1 MLIKI
6 LLLLLPPNYRISKD
20 MNNKAI
26 LLGRVST
33 EGQDLDQQTVKLYEA
48 AKRDGYTED
57 NIFCIAVKE
66 SGISLAE
73 SEREGI
79 AEMKKL
85 IEGGEPIDCIYIYE
99 VTRLARRG
107 DVNFNV
113 KQYLVDR
120 KIQLVCLKP
129 EFRLLSSDGEVN
141 QMANVAFGMLAVFA
155 EQEMYNAKDRM
166 NRGKQAAKE
175 RGQFVGGRLRYGYRL
190 NKYKRFDTYE
200 PEAAIVREVFDMM
213 CSGLHSYNSIA
224 REMVERGED
233 GFKDLKQAFKKV
245 QNILKGEAYCG
256 GQVESE
262 KGYNYVYPA
271 IIDKETYEKAQAQL
285 AKNQLKPKRV
295 YKHVFLGRGILKDY
309 NGFTLC
315 GKKREKGGNY
325 YAHSTHS
332 NSGLSIA
339 AAPIDKALW
348 IIAKAQ
354 YKNKVELEKAL
365 GQDDMKERLL
375 EVHGKLEA
383 ARAAV
388 AEIQTKL
395 DRIEERY
402 IIGKLSASK
411 ADELEAELNKQMMRE
426 QKNITKYEDQI
437 RQLEAPIEESVRYID
452 NIDAIEDPELQHKII
467 LEVIE
472 YVLIVKEQKNHYR
485 MEVNYKPLFS
495 GAGFTQIFQ
504 ISTQLYHQSLKTGN
518 LQFKL

>member
-1 MLIKI
+1 
-6 LLLLLPPNYRISKD
+6 
-20 MNNKAI
+20 MNKKAI
-26 LLGRVST
+26 IFTRVST
-33 EGQDLDQQTVKLYEA
+33 NAQHLEEQEKIVTDLAIK
-48 AKRDGYTED
+48 DGYSLD
-57 NIFCIAVKE
+57 DLLFVSYKE
-66 SGISLAE
+66 SGINLTEDERLGVTEMKELIEDDQSIRAVYVSEISRIARSKKVLFSISDYLLSRGIQLTVKEPFLKLLNDDGSVNNGNELVFTLFGQLAE
-73 SEREGI
+73 
-79 AEMKKL
+79 AEMRVKKMRFKYGK
-85 IEGGEPIDCIYIYE
+85 E
-99 VTRLARRG
+99 LA
-107 DVNFNV
+107 
-113 KQYLVDR
+113 KS
-120 KIQLVCLKP
+120 K
-129 EFRLLSSDGEVN
+129 
-141 QMANVAFGMLAVFA
+141 
-155 EQEMYNAKDRM
+155 
-166 NRGKQAAKE
+166 
-175 RGQFVGGRLRYGYRL
+175 GQFVGGRLRYGYRL
-190 NKYKRFDTYE
+190 DKHKRFDKYE

-411 ADELEAELNKQMMRE
+411 ADELEAELNKQMLRE

-437 RQLEAPIEESVRYID
+437 RQLEAPIEESIRYID

-467 LEVIE
+467 LEVID

-518 LQFKL
+518 LQFNL

>member
-1 MLIKI
+1 MRIKKMRFKYGKE
-6 LLLLLPPNYRISKD
+6 LAKSK
-20 MNNKAI
+20 
-26 LLGRVST
+26 
-33 EGQDLDQQTVKLYEA
+33 
-48 AKRDGYTED
+48 
-57 NIFCIAVKE
+57 
-66 SGISLAE
+66 
-73 SEREGI
+73 
-79 AEMKKL
+79 
-85 IEGGEPIDCIYIYE
+85 
-99 VTRLARRG
+99 
-107 DVNFNV
+107 
-113 KQYLVDR
+113 
-120 KIQLVCLKP
+120 
-129 EFRLLSSDGEVN
+129 
-141 QMANVAFGMLAVFA
+141 
-155 EQEMYNAKDRM
+155 
-166 NRGKQAAKE
+166 
-175 RGQFVGGRLRYGYRL
+175 GQFVGGRLRYGYRL
-190 NKYKRFDTYE
+190 DKHKRFIIDE

-213 CSGLHSYNSIA
+213 CSGFHSYNSIA

-245 QNILKGEAYCG
+245 QNILQGKAYCG

-271 IIDKETYEKAQAQL
+271 IIDKETYEKAHEQL

-315 GKKREKGGNY
+315 GKKRERGGNY

-332 NSGLSIA
+332 DSGLSIA

-354 YKNKVELEKAL
+354 YKNKVELENAL
-365 GQDDMKERLL
+365 GQDEMKERLL
-375 EVHGKLEA
+375 EVRGKLEA
-383 ARAAV
+383 AKAAV
-388 AEIQTKL
+388 AEMQTKL

-437 RQLEAPIEESVRYID
+437 RQLEAPIEESIRYID

-472 YVLIVKEQKNHYR
+472 NVLIVKEQKNHYR

-504 ISTQLYHQSLKTGN
+504 ISTQLCHQSLKTGN

>member
-1 MLIKI
+1 MDK
-6 LLLLLPPNYRISKD
+6 
-20 MNNKAI
+20 KAI
-26 LLGRVST
+26 ILGRVST

-57 NIFCIAVKE
+57 RIFCIAVKE
-66 SGISLAE
+66 SGISLRE

-99 VTRLARRG
+99 VTRLARMG

-129 EFRLLSSDGEVN
+129 EFRLLSSDGEIN

-175 RGQFVGGRLRYGYRL
+175 RGQFIGGRVRYGYRL
-190 NKYKRFDTYE
+190 DKHKRFITDKHE
-200 PEAAIVREVFDMM
+200 VAIIQEVFDMM
-213 CSGLHSYNSIA
+213 CSGNHSYNSIA

-233 GFKDLKQAFKKV
+233 GFKDLRQAFKKV
-245 QNILKGEAYCG
+245 QNILKSEAYCG
-256 GQVESE
+256 GQVESD

-271 IIDKETYEKAQAQL
+271 IIDKETFDKAQAQL
-285 AKNQLKPKRV
+285 AQNQLKPKRI
-295 YKHVFLGRGILKDY
+295 YKHVFLGRGIIKDD
-309 NGFTLC
+309 NGYILC

-332 NSGLSIA
+332 NSGLTIA

-365 GQDDMKERLL
+365 GQDEMKERLL
-375 EVHGKLEA
+375 EVQGKLKA
-383 ARAAV
+383 AKIAV
-388 AEIQTKL
+388 AEYQKKI

-402 IIGKLSASK
+402 ILNKLSAAK
-411 ADELEAELNKQMMRE
+411 ADELEADLNKQMMRE

-437 RQLEAPIEESVRYID
+437 RQLGMPMEESVKYRD
-452 NIDAIEDPELQHKII
+452 NIDGITDPELQHQII
-467 LEVIE
+467 VEVID
-472 YVLIVKEQKNHYR
+472 YVSLVKEQKNHYR

-504 ISTQLYHQSLKTGN
+504 ISTQLCHQSLKTGN
-518 LQFKL
+518 LQFEL

>member
-1 MLIKI
+1 MKELIEDDQSIRAVYVSEISRIARSKKVLFSI
-6 LLLLLPPNYRISKD
+6 SDYLLSRGIQL
-20 MNNKAI
+20 
-26 LLGRVST
+26 
-33 EGQDLDQQTVKLYEA
+33 TVKEPFL
-48 AKRDGYTED
+48 KLLNDDGSVNNGNELVFTL
-57 NIFCIAVKE
+57 F
-66 SGISLAE
+66 GQLAE
-73 SEREGI
+73 
-79 AEMKKL
+79 AEMRVKKMRFKYGK
-85 IEGGEPIDCIYIYE
+85 E
-99 VTRLARRG
+99 LA
-107 DVNFNV
+107 
-113 KQYLVDR
+113 KS
-120 KIQLVCLKP
+120 K
-129 EFRLLSSDGEVN
+129 
-141 QMANVAFGMLAVFA
+141 
-155 EQEMYNAKDRM
+155 
-166 NRGKQAAKE
+166 
-175 RGQFVGGRLRYGYRL
+175 GQFVGGRLRYGYRL
-190 NKYKRFDTYE
+190 DRHKRFDTYE

-224 REMVERGED
+224 REMVERGKE

-411 ADELEAELNKQMMRE
+411 ADELEAELNKQMLRE

-437 RQLEAPIEESVRYID
+437 RQLEAPIEESIRYID

-467 LEVIE
+467 LEVID

-518 LQFKL
+518 LQFNL

>member
-1 MLIKI
+1 M
-6 LLLLLPPNYRISKD
+6 SK
-20 MNNKAI
+20 KAI
-26 LLGRVST
+26 IFTRVST
-33 EGQDLDQQTVKLYEA
+33 NAQHLEEQEKIVTDLA
-48 AKRDGYTED
+48 IRDGYSLD
-57 NIFCIAVKE
+57 DLLFVSYKE
-66 SGISLAE
+66 SGINLTEDERLGVTEMKELIEDDQSIRAVYVSEISRIARSKKVLFSISDYLLSRGIQLTVKEPFLKLLNDDGSVNNGNELVFTLFGQLAE
-73 SEREGI
+73 
-79 AEMKKL
+79 AEMRVKKMRFKYGK
-85 IEGGEPIDCIYIYE
+85 E
-99 VTRLARRG
+99 LA
-107 DVNFNV
+107 
-113 KQYLVDR
+113 KS
-120 KIQLVCLKP
+120 K
-129 EFRLLSSDGEVN
+129 
-141 QMANVAFGMLAVFA
+141 
-155 EQEMYNAKDRM
+155 
-166 NRGKQAAKE
+166 
-175 RGQFVGGRLRYGYRL
+175 GQFVGGRLRYGYRL
-190 NKYKRFDTYE
+190 DKHKRFDTYE
-200 PEAAIVREVFDMM
+200 HEAAIVREVFDMM
-213 CSGLHSYNSIA
+213 CSGIHSYNSIA

-411 ADELEAELNKQMMRE
+411 ADELEAELNKQKLRE

-467 LEVIE
+467 LEVID

-518 LQFKL
+518 LQFNL